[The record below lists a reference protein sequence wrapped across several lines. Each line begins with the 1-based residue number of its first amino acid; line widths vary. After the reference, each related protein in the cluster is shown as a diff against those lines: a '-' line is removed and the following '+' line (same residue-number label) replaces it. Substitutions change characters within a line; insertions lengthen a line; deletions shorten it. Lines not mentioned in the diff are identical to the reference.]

1 MGVNQM
7 GQDIDTINRLQMEL
21 EQLRRFKSIGYAG
34 QFPDVVYRAIS
45 IEQQRI
51 ADQIN
56 TLRNS

>member
-1 MGVNQM
+1 M